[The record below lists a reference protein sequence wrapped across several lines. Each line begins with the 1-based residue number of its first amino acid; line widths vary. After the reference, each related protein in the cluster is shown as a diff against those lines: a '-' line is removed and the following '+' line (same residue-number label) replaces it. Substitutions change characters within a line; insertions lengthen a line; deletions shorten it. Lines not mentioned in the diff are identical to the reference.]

1 MAESNYTYKKSNITF
16 VPSVHDP
23 YDKGSPNHGAAYTAN
38 INPESI
44 KHSRAVKVNNENVSN
59 TAYDVFQFKGY
70 GKETVALQLIIDGTG
85 FINNSA
91 GTVSSQI
98 RQLLDC
104 IYLFKSESHKCHFI
118 QIKYGD
124 VFETK
129 WWNVESLD
137 INYTLF
143 DKDGNP
149 LIAEVDLSFV
159 IHRNKKALQQ
169 ADPPFSPDVTH
180 VFTFKEGDSLTAMC
194 HEIYDDLGYYVQVAK
209 MNGLTNFRNI
219 PVGTRIYFPPLI
231 NLS

>member
-1 MAESNYTYKKSNITF
+1 MEANYTSKGSNIKF
-16 VPSVHDP
+16 VPSVKDP
-23 YDKGSPNHGAAYTAN
+23 YDGGSPNSGGAYTAH

-70 GKETVALQLIIDGTG
+70 GKETVSMQLILDGTG

-91 GTVSSQI
+91 GSVASQLS
-98 RQLLDC
+98 QLLSC
-104 IYLFKSESHKCHFI
+104 IYLYKSSSHKCHYI
-118 QIKYGD
+118 QISYGSA
-124 VFETK
+124 FKEK
-129 WWNVESLD
+129 WWNIESLD

-143 DKDGNP
+143 DSSGNP

-180 VFTFKEGDSLTAMC
+180 VFTFKEGDSLTSMC
-194 HEIYDDLGYYVQVAK
+194 QEIYDDVGYYVQVAK

-219 PVGTRIYFPPLI
+219 PIGTKLFFPPLI
-231 NLS
+231 NVS